1 MSYKPFLKKISELM
15 SLNEQDFSLLMQPNN
30 VLKADLTVSG
40 NTYPAFR
47 VQYNNA
53 RGPYKGGIRFHPEV
67 DEEEVTDLAF
77 WMTIKTAI
85 ADIPLGGGKGG
96 IRVNPKNLNKQELEE
111 LSRAFVKAFY
121 QHLGP
126 QKDVPAPDVYTTP
139 QIMAWMLDE
148 YEILTGS
155 PAPAMIT
162 GKPLDKGG
170 SEVRDIAT
178 ALGGVYVL
186 EEAVKKINL
195 LGRRV
200 AIQGY
205 GNAGAIAAKLLHD
218 RGFKVVAVSDSK
230 GALYNEKGID
240 PEKALKI
247 KQEHGKLICNC
258 ANNICIKEGSYEEG
272 CKHISNQELLELD
285 VDILV
290 PAALA
295 NVITAENANNIK
307 AKIIVEL
314 ANGPTTKEAGEI
326 LHQREI
332 LVLPDIL
339 ANAGGVTVSCFEWMQ
354 NLRNEHWPASQ
365 VKEELQKKMVSAFDQ
380 IWEEYSQNEHDF
392 RTNAY
397 IHAIK
402 KILAAEKKESDISSS
417 KYI

>member
-1 MSYKPFLKKISELM
+1 M
-15 SLNEQDFSLLMQPNN
+15 SLNEQELSLLMQPNH
-30 VLKADLTVSG
+30 VHKAELSISG

-77 WMTIKTAI
+77 WMSIKTAV

-96 IRVNPKNLNKQELEE
+96 VRVNPKELSAKELEQ

-121 QHLGP
+121 QYIGP
-126 QKDVPAPDVYTTP
+126 QKDIPAPDVYTTP

-148 YEILTGS
+148 YETLTGA

-186 EEAVKKINL
+186 EEAVKKTNL
-195 LGRRV
+195 LGKTV
-200 AIQGY
+200 AIQGF
-205 GNAGAIAAKLLHD
+205 GNAGAIAAELLHE

-230 GALYNEKGID
+230 GALYNAKGID
-240 PEKALKI
+240 PLKALNI
-247 KQEHGKLICNC
+247 KKEHGKLICNC
-258 ANNICIKEGSYEEG
+258 TNNICIKEGPEEAG

-295 NVITAENANNIK
+295 DVITAENANNIK

-326 LHQREI
+326 LHQKNI

-339 ANAGGVTVSCFEWMQ
+339 ANAGGVTVSYFEWLQ
-354 NLRNEHWPASQ
+354 NLRNEHWPAEQ
-365 VKEELQKKMVSAFDQ
+365 VKEQLQQKMVAAFDQ
-380 IWEEYSQNEHDF
+380 IWDEYSQNEHDF

-402 KILAAEKKESDISSS
+402 KILQAEKS
-417 KYI
+417 KTQEN